1 MFEEGALTAPSPT
14 PTLHSASS
22 STVPCSETLLPGPCP
37 QLRGQLDRALRWGQR
52 HGLPRLL
59 SVQLIGPR
67 RAGSGCPCLRL
78 WPSSGWV
85 GSSWWAAKDRG
96 GGGLQ
101 QWKASSRLQAGVQLR
116 VSWGLRRTA
125 RHPGSPASLV
135 VAASSCLGLCPLHG
149 CLLCV
154 SPSALTSSYKE
165 THHWIEGPPSSSLI
179 WRDGGVRVEYL
190 GVPSSGVGNTD
201 FKAAAGGGTRR
212 SSRWERSALGAA
224 QPARRLVERWSW
236 WGRTQQGWFSLPAT
250 DASARPDGTILP
262 GSNWPC
268 GQRPM
273 SALLLLEG
281 PEVCSCGDGGMSTCD
296 FAGSR
301 LAPYP
306 RTRVSES
313 CPMVSAPRPT
323 LSLGG
328 EREAHGRAPSGHTW
342 EPLASGPAGQ

>member
-1 MFEEGALTAPSPT
+1 MVSCRAPPWPRLPGVASCLCYSGRSGSSAPQPGQEPGCWPHRRCRTPRVFEEGALTAPSPT

-149 CLLCV
+149 CLLCLPAP
-154 SPSALTSSYKE
+154 SPL
-165 THHWIEGPPSSSLI
+165 L
-179 WRDGGVRVEYL
+179 
-190 GVPSSGVGNTD
+190 
-201 FKAAAGGGTRR
+201 TRR
-212 SSRWERSALGAA
+212 
-224 QPARRLVERWSW
+224 P
-236 WGRTQQGWFSLPAT
+236 TT
-250 DASARPDGTILP
+250 
-262 GSNWPC
+262 
-268 GQRPM
+268 
-273 SALLLLEG
+273 
-281 PEVCSCGDGGMSTCD
+281 
-296 FAGSR
+296 GSR
-301 LAPYP
+301 DHPAP
-306 RTRVSES
+306 V
-313 CPMVSAPRPT
+313 
-323 LSLGG
+323 
-328 EREAHGRAPSGHTW
+328 
-342 EPLASGPAGQ
+342 

>member
-1 MFEEGALTAPSPT
+1 MEGLLAAAGRGPAQGVLGAPEDRPASRVTCILGGGRILLSGPLSP
-14 PTLHSASS
+14 
-22 STVPCSETLLPGPCP
+22 
-37 QLRGQLDRALRWGQR
+37 
-52 HGLPRLL
+52 PRL
-59 SVQLIGPR
+59 
-67 RAGSGCPCLRL
+67 
-78 WPSSGWV
+78 
-85 GSSWWAAKDRG
+85 
-96 GGGLQ
+96 
-101 QWKASSRLQAGVQLR
+101 
-116 VSWGLRRTA
+116 
-125 RHPGSPASLV
+125 SPL
-135 VAASSCLGLCPLHG
+135 
-149 CLLCV
+149 

-190 GVPSSGVGNTD
+190 GVPSWGVGNTD
-201 FKAAAGGGTRR
+201 FKAAVGGGTRR
-212 SSRWERSALGAA
+212 SSRWERSALPAA